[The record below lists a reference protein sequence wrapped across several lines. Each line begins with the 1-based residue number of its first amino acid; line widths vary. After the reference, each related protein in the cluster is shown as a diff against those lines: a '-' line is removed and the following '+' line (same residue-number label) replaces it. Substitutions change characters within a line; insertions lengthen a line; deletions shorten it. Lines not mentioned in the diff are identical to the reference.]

1 MQSNEN
7 TLHTLKLEAQKRL
20 TMSGVTDVDAFNETE
35 IRAVTDSSSLLIKG
49 EDLHIESLDLSVGEL
64 IVTGV
69 VYALVYSSSS
79 HQKGVF
85 KRIFS

>member
-1 MQSNEN
+1 MTEN
-7 TLHTLKLEAQKRL
+7 TLHTLTLEAQKKL
-20 TMSGVTDVDAFNETE
+20 KVTGVTDVDAFNETE

-49 EDLHIESLDLSVGEL
+49 EDLHIETLDLSLGEL
-64 IVTGV
+64 VVTGV
-69 VYALVYSSSS
+69 VYALVYSSSA